1 MGTSTDP
8 PGPSPAPFRQDIP
21 SLEGEIYMQTFA
33 APGAPRQNPITLVR
47 GEGMRVWD
55 DQGHEYLD
63 FLGGI
68 AVNVLGHCPP
78 VLVKAIQEQV
88 ATLIH
93 TSNLYYTVP
102 QLELGKLL
110 LDHSVLDKVF
120 FTNSGAEANEA
131 AIKLARKWGRLH
143 RNGAYEVIT
152 ALNSFHGRT
161 LATVAATGNR
171 HYQEPFDPMPAGFT
185 HVPFNDLEAMRAAVT
200 DRTAAIMLEPI
211 LGEAGVIPAT
221 RDYLQGVRRLC
232 DEQGLLLILDEVQSG
247 MGRTGTLWAYEGY
260 GVEPDIMTLAK
271 GLAGGLPIGACL
283 AKEHAAVFVPGD
295 HGSTFAGNPLVCAAG
310 RAVLQ
315 EILDQDLAGNAR
327 TMGGRIA
334 AGLRELQSE
343 ADAGIKEVR
352 AAGLWTGV
360 EFETEKATD
369 VLNRCRE
376 AGVLVN
382 KTSGSAIRLA
392 PPLIVTA
399 EDCDQFLD
407 VFGRCVT
414 P

>member
-1 MGTSTDP
+1 
-8 PGPSPAPFRQDIP
+8 
-21 SLEGEIYMQTFA
+21 MQTFA
-33 APGAPRQNPITLVR
+33 TPSVPRQNPITLVR

-55 DQGHEYLD
+55 DQGREYLD

-78 VLVKAIQEQV
+78 VLVKAVQEQV

-110 LDHSVLDKVF
+110 IVHSVLDKVF

-131 AIKLARKWGRLH
+131 AIKLARKWGKQH
-143 RNGAYEVIT
+143 RNGAFGIIT
-152 ALNSFHGRT
+152 TLNSFHGRT

-171 HYQEPFDPMPAGFT
+171 HYQEPFDPMPAGFS

-200 DRTAAIMLEPI
+200 DQTAAIMLEPI
-211 LGEAGVIPAT
+211 LGEAGVVPAT
-221 RDYLQGVRRLC
+221 QEYLQGVRRLC

-283 AKEHAAVFVPGD
+283 AKERAAVFVPGD

-315 EILDQDLAGNAR
+315 EVLDRDLPANAR
-327 TMGGRIA
+327 TMGGRLT
-334 AGLRELQSE
+334 AGLQELQSE
-343 ADAGIKEVR
+343 ADAEIKEVR
-352 AAGLWTGV
+352 AAGLWTGI
-360 EFETEKATD
+360 EFSTEKATD

-382 KTSGSAIRLA
+382 KTSATAIRIA

-399 EDCDQFLD
+399 DDCDQFLD
-407 VFGRCVT
+407 VFGRAVN